1 MIRRFLRDIRGNY
14 AMMTVLAAIPI
25 MGGLALA
32 VDYSQMTRQRQDTL
46 NALDAANIATATR
59 YLAGGATTAQIKA
72 YAKDFFEANLAS
84 VDPVDTK
91 LTIVLPDQ
99 ATGGGTIKMTADLK
113 YKPYFFPA
121 FAALLKQ
128 PKKDFD
134 FAASSEVRLKNTLE
148 VALVLDNSGSMD
160 YTGTGSGKKRMV
172 LLKEAAKQLV
182 DTIALQGDA
191 LKQVSK
197 PIQFALVPFAAS
209 VNVGAGNKDA
219 DWMDKQ
225 GLSPIHHE
233 NFDWATSF
241 PGGNK
246 YTQVVAGVTFARGS
260 DWGSLKDKA
269 LTRFTLYDNTK
280 VVTAEGQVKVGQ
292 TCTRY
297 NSRGVCT
304 RWQDVYEMQPTA
316 WAPLQAWD
324 GCVEARPYPY
334 NVNDDTPD
342 ASSDGV
348 ATITGT
354 PAKMFVPMFAP
365 DEAGERWKTSIIT
378 SLTSYS
384 AANNWW
390 NDGPNGSGT
399 AANRTKNMTKY
410 FEARPLGTSS
420 TSGVGPNYSCTTKA
434 ITPLTDV
441 TVTAGKDKVKNAIDA
456 MAAEGATNVPEGMAW
471 GWRVLSSTAPFSEGR
486 AETERGNDKVVIV
499 LTDGANTY
507 YTPGSLGYSDSAD
520 LRTTYSSYGYARQP
534 GKGSSSSTRL
544 FLGTSGTF
552 NKTDFSNANYTKA
565 LNEQFDSLCNN
576 AKNAGV
582 LVLTVSLDLDASDK
596 TEKAQMDAL
605 ESCASGSRFRKDAS
619 GNPAK
624 LYFNANGGN
633 LADKFREI
641 ADELSNLRIVG

>member
-14 AMMTVLAAIPI
+14 AMMTVLASVPI

-32 VDYSQMTRQRQDTL
+32 VDYSEMTRQRQETL
-46 NALDAANIATATR
+46 NALDAANIATGTR
-59 YLAGGATTAQIKA
+59 YLAGGATPEQIKT

-84 VDPVDTK
+84 VDPADTV

-99 ATGGGTIKMTADLK
+99 AVGGGTIKMTADLK
-113 YKPYFFPA
+113 YKPYFFPT
-121 FAALLKQ
+121 FAALLKK
-128 PKKDFD
+128 PGKDFD
-134 FAASSEVRLKNTLE
+134 FSASSEVRLKNTLE

-191 LKQVSK
+191 LKQVAA
-197 PIQFALVPFAAS
+197 PVQFAIVPFAAS
-209 VNVGAGNKDA
+209 VNVGASNKDA
-219 DWMDKQ
+219 EWMDKQ

-297 NSRGVCT
+297 NNKGVCT
-304 RWQDVYEMQPTA
+304 RWQDVYETQPTA

-334 NVNDDTPD
+334 NVSDDTPD

-420 TSGVGPNYSCTTKA
+420 TSGVGPNYSCTTTA

-441 TVTAGKDKVKNAIDA
+441 TVTAGKDKIKTAIDA

-471 GWRVLSSTAPFSEGR
+471 GWRVLSSTAPFTGGR

-507 YTPGSLGYSDSAD
+507 YTPSSLGYSDSAD

-534 GKGSSSSTRL
+534 GKGSASSTRL

-565 LNEQFDSLCNN
+565 LNEQFATLCGN
-576 AKNAGV
+576 AKASGL

-605 ESCASGSRFRKDAS
+605 ESCSSESRFRKDAS
-619 GNPAK
+619 GKPAK